1 MFVFFI
7 FQNFTPFTGEVGGCP
22 FKHFDRH
29 HMNVLLDEMGL
40 SHGLKQ
46 EVDKLVKDQDYSE
59 ACLVIL
65 NSKML
70 VCYSN

>member
-29 HMNVLLDEMGL
+29 HLNVLLDEMGL

-46 EVDKLVKDQDYSE
+46 EVDTLVKDQDYSE